1 MWYKGAR
8 KNMKDNEGRLTAL
21 KRELGDLFSL
31 KKNEL
36 SGSWLAA
43 LVALAFLIRLPLAF
57 FPEVIYNDGVEY
69 IRIANHILGGNWS
82 EGFVPPVYPALVAAL
97 GFFVRD
103 FELAGILISIVF
115 GAAIVLPVYH
125 FTKVLFDGR
134 TAIIAAIFAVFQPLL
149 YVYSGSVLTESTY
162 YFIVAMI
169 ALFGWL
175 AFTEGRVINILL
187 FSFLVAMSY
196 LTKPEGL
203 GFLLIF
209 LVWLVCINPPGKGKR
224 LLFTRLWMAVLA
236 VVCFTVVSLPY
247 LIQIRNDLGSWQLS
261 KKAAVSVGGVQQ
273 DDEEGVRET
282 AQQHPKRRVD
292 ISTYVR
298 NPVSLM
304 AKVSLGFLESLFKFQ
319 QGFTPYLFLFA
330 IVGLLR
336 KVNGSYPWKQNLYI
350 LSNVVFFFALVLPF
364 FWITKRYTSQ
374 MMPMILPLAA
384 WGFLGVVSWLAR
396 RLDGREVHWRGFN
409 GLCIGLVALALLTQ
423 GVLSTGRGHR
433 QIQKDVGLWMKAN
446 LPRETKLMS
455 RLPQEGFY
463 AQMPW
468 TRIKKNT
475 YGDII
480 SDARSQGANCL
491 VIDDVV
497 LKNVKDFRENIAQG
511 DLILMKEWKKGNRQI
526 LLFQTIASGSS

>member
-1 MWYKGAR
+1 METQGIDTMVA
-8 KNMKDNEGRLTAL
+8 EGRLAVL
-21 KRELGDLFSL
+21 KRDLGEIFSL
-31 KKNEL
+31 EKSEL
-36 SGSWLAA
+36 SGPWLAA
-43 LVALAFLIRLPLAF
+43 FVVVAFLIRIPLVF
-57 FPEVIYNDGVEY
+57 FPEVVYNDGVEY
-69 IRIANHILGGNWS
+69 ARIAKQILGGNWS
-82 EGFVPPVYPALVAAL
+82 EGFVPPVYPALMAAL

-103 FELAGILISIVF
+103 FEIAGIMISVFF
-115 GAAIVLPVYH
+115 GAAVILPVYH

-134 TAIIAAIFAVFQPLL
+134 TAIIAAIFAVFQPLFFT
-149 YVYSGSVLTESTY
+149 YSGSVLTESTY
-162 YFIVAMI
+162 YFIVAMT

-175 AFTEGRVINILL
+175 AFAKGRVVHIFL
-187 FSFLVAMSY
+187 FSFLTAMAY

-224 LLFTRLWMAVLA
+224 ILFTRLWMAVLA

-247 LIQIRNDLGSWQLS
+247 LIQIRNELGSWQLS

-273 DDEEGVRET
+273 DDEEGVRAT
-282 AQQHPKRRVD
+282 VQQHPKRRVD

-298 NPVSLM
+298 NPASLM

-330 IVGLLR
+330 IVGFLR
-336 KVNGSYPWKQNLYI
+336 RINSRYPWKQNLYI
-350 LSNVVFFFALVLPF
+350 LSNVVFFFGLVLPF

-384 WGFLGVVSWLAR
+384 WGFLGVVFWLAR
-396 RLDGREVHWRGFN
+396 KLDRREVHWRGFN
-409 GLCIGLVALALLTQ
+409 GLCIGLVILALLTQ

-446 LPRETKLMS
+446 LPRDTKLMS

-475 YGDII
+475 YSDII
-480 SDARSQGANCL
+480 SDARSQGANYL
-491 VIDDVV
+491 VIDDAV
-497 LKNVKDFRENIAQG
+497 LEDIKDFRENIAQG
-511 DLILMKEWKKGNRQI
+511 DLILIKEWKKGKRQI
-526 LLFQTIASGSS
+526 LLFQTVSPGNS